1 VKTLENKDTSLI
13 DVDINDLQEVELF
26 ADELD
31 ERLNAGTVS
40 SFTCMSSASTGGT
53 SSASC
58 LCSTSSLCSSE
69 F

>member
-1 VKTLENKDTSLI
+1 MQNKDMNVT
-13 DVDINDLQEVELF
+13 DVDINELQEVELF

-40 SFTCMSSASTGGT
+40 SFTCASSASTGGT

-58 LCSTSSLCSSE
+58 LCSTSSLCSSD

>member
-1 VKTLENKDTSLI
+1 MKTLENKDASLN
-13 DVDINDLQEVELF
+13 DVDINELQEVELF

>member
-1 VKTLENKDTSLI
+1 MKALENKETSLI

-58 LCSTSSLCSSE
+58 LCSTSSLCSAE